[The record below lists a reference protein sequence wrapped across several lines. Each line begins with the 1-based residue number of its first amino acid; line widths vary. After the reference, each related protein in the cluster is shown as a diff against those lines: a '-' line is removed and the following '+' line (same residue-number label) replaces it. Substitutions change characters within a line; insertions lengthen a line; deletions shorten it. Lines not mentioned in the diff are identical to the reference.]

1 MHITTPAKALIAV
14 AALTTANSVQAAPLT
29 FDCDARTDAS
39 SSVQNLAQAT
49 PAVSGTITA
58 KQFRRGNLTPAVG
71 ASIAAR
77 DGSSFATFRLI
88 AATADATE
96 FDIMFNTNVEGIRE
110 DFNLGKMAIAAPIS
124 FRLFI
129 DGEGVANLFLNNQS
143 WRAAFTT
150 LSGGEEMTY
159 CSTGQFEFSD
169 LRFSD

>member
-1 MHITTPAKALIAV
+1 MLGKVSIGSLAALAAASAATPAH
-14 AALTTANSVQAAPLT
+14 AAPLT
-29 FDCDARTDAS
+29 FDCDARTDATA
-39 SSVQNLAQAT
+39 SVQNLAQAT
-49 PAVSGTITA
+49 PSVSGTITA
-58 KQFRRGNLTPAVG
+58 KQFRRGRLTPAVG
-71 ASIAAR
+71 ASIATR

-88 AATADATE
+88 AASADAKE
-96 FDIMFNTNVEGIRE
+96 FGIMFNTNVEGIRE
-110 DFNLGKMAIAAPIS
+110 DFDLGKIAIDAPIS

-150 LSGGEEMTY
+150 LTAGEEMTY